1 MKSSIFI
8 QKPRAR
14 ASPRIYRIKLP
25 IITLFNLGGKA

>member
-14 ASPRIYRIKLP
+14 ASPRIYRI